1 MWSVTSA
8 ATSATGRPDPAVGNT
23 DRVGRVAAPMTKRVV
38 ATAVG
43 GPEVLELVEVSD
55 RDPGAGE
62 VLLEVRAAGVNPVD
76 YKRYA
81 RASGSQF
88 PMALGFEGAGVVLAV
103 GDDASG
109 PRGPVAA
116 GDEVV
121 AYRIDGAYA
130 DRVLAPADA
139 VVPKPPALAWEQASG
154 LMLTG
159 ATAVHALTVVDAS
172 PGDTVLLHGAAGGV
186 GIIATQIALDR
197 GARVIGTASE
207 ANHDFLRGLGAEPVR
222 YGDGLLE
229 RVRALA
235 PDGVDA
241 AVDAVGTPEAL
252 QVSLAL
258 VTRATRCTTI
268 VASKAAFDAGIHV
281 LGGAPG
287 ADPGT
292 EIRRA
297 ARLELVDRVAAG
309 TLEVVVAAVYPIAA
323 AADAHR
329 EVMGGHVRGKVVL
342 VP

>member
-1 MWSVTSA
+1 
-8 ATSATGRPDPAVGNT
+8 
-23 DRVGRVAAPMTKRVV
+23 MTKRVV
-38 ATAVG
+38 ATAAG
-43 GPEVLELVEVSD
+43 GPEVLELVEAPD
-55 RDPGAGE
+55 REPGPGE
-62 VLLEVRAAGVNPVD
+62 VLIEVLAAGVNPVD

-81 RASGSQF
+81 GGFGSAQF
-88 PMALGFEGAGVVLAV
+88 PMALGYEAAGLVVGV
-103 GDDASG
+103 GRGASG
-109 PRGPVAA
+109 PRGAVTA
-116 GDEVV
+116 GDEVI

-130 DRVLAPADA
+130 DQVVVPADA
-139 VVPKPPALAWEQASG
+139 VVPKPAALPWEPASG

-159 ATAVHALTVVDAS
+159 ATAIHALTVVDVG
-172 PGDTVLLHGAAGGV
+172 PGDTLLLHGAAGGV
-186 GIIATQIALDR
+186 GIIATQIAVDR

-207 ANHDFLRGLGAEPVR
+207 ANHDFLRGLGAEPVT
-222 YGDGLLE
+222 YGAGLLD

-252 QVSLAL
+252 EASLAL
-258 VTRATRCTTI
+258 VTLATRCTTI

-292 EIRRA
+292 EIRNA

-309 TLEVVVAAVYPIAA
+309 TLEVVVAATYPLAA

-329 EVMGGHVRGKVVL
+329 DVMSGHVRGKVVL